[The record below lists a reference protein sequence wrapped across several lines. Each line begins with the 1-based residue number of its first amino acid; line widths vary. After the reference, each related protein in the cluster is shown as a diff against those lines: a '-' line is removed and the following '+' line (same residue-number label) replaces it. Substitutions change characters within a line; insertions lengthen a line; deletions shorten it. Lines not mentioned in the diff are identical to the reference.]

1 MSETKFTK
9 GEWWVNNIGNHHNNP
24 NIDNLQICYS
34 LAEEC
39 ICDTVYELADAHLIA
54 AAPEMY
60 GVLNELSHTFE
71 VLSNKIKVYEYDHEF
86 KKIKAV
92 LDDTLAKARGEK

>member
-9 GEWWVNNIGNHHNNP
+9 GEWQVWGDWAIKDCTSAENLIATFEDGNF
-24 NIDNLQICYS
+24 D
-34 LAEEC
+34 
-39 ICDTVYELADAHLIA
+39 DAHLIA
-54 AAPEMY
+54 AAPDMY